1 MNNRITF
8 PELVEQVAQCANT
21 SKRMSELFL
30 KELFATISQSL
41 INGESVKVKGIGS
54 FKLTEV
60 SPRKSV
66 NVNTGEEINI
76 PGHKKL
82 SFAPDKDLAQAVNQ
96 PFSHFETVILEDG
109 VTDEQLA
116 QIDAY
121 EAETPQAPDA
131 ELPSAP
137 EAPAAETDTEV
148 PPPFVP
154 ADTLPEPEF
163 VAIEEATEAEEAPAA
178 EAEPEEAPAIEAEA
192 DEATAIEAEADEATA
207 IEAEAE
213 EAPAVEAEPEEAP
226 AIEAEADEAP
236 AVEEEPEMPV
246 AAEEMESM
254 VSDELSEDRLEQE
267 KDKRRITR
275 RSLFEGFIVGVIT
288 TLIVTLFS
296 YRLYLMK
303 YPDQADKPTQ
313 EETLAQAPTADSV
326 ATPAETTPA
335 KVDSAQLLAEQK
347 AAEEAQ
353 KAEEAKKKEEEAK
366 KKAEAEAEKQQAAP
380 KGVNASQDTVRIG
393 TTLFKLSKKHYGS
406 DKFWVYIYEEN
417 KAKYPNP
424 NSIPVGAVL
433 RIPALSKY
441 GATAGDPASFN
452 AAKKKETEIYN
463 SLNKKR

>member
-131 ELPSAP
+131 ELPTAP
-137 EAPAAETDTEV
+137 EAPAADTDTEV

-178 EAEPEEAPAIEAEA
+178 EAEAE
-192 DEATAIEAEADEATA
+192 EATAIEAEPEETPA

-213 EAPAVEAEPEEAP
+213 EAPAAEAEPEEAP

-236 AVEEEPEMPV
+236 AVEEEPEVPV

-303 YPDQADKPTQ
+303 CPDQADKPTQ

>member
-131 ELPSAP
+131 ELPTAP
-137 EAPAAETDTEV
+137 EAPAADTDTEV

-178 EAEPEEAPAIEAEA
+178 EAEPEEAPAIEAEP
-192 DEATAIEAEADEATA
+192 EETPAI
-207 IEAEAE
+207 
-213 EAPAVEAEPEEAP
+213 EAEPEEAP

-236 AVEEEPEMPV
+236 AVEEEPEVPV

-353 KAEEAKKKEEEAK
+353 KAEEAKKEEEEAK
-366 KKAEAEAEKQQAAP
+366 KKAEAEKQQAEKQQAAP

-441 GATAGDPASFN
+441 GATAGDPASLN

>member
-131 ELPSAP
+131 ELPTVP
-137 EAPAAETDTEV
+137 EAPATETDTEV

-178 EAEPEEAPAIEAEA
+178 EAEPEEAPAIEAEP
-192 DEATAIEAEADEATA
+192 EETPA

-213 EAPAVEAEPEEAP
+213 EAPAAEAEPEEAP

-236 AVEEEPEMPV
+236 AVEEEPEVPV

-326 ATPAETTPA
+326 ASPAETTPA

-353 KAEEAKKKEEEAK
+353 KAEEAKKEEEEAK
-366 KKAEAEAEKQQAAP
+366 KKAEAEKQQAEKQQAAP

-441 GATAGDPASFN
+441 GATAGDPTSFN

>member
-121 EAETPQAPDA
+121 EAETPQAPDT

-178 EAEPEEAPAIEAEA
+178 EAEPEEA
-192 DEATAIEAEADEATA
+192 TAIEAEAEEAPAAEAESEEATA

-213 EAPAVEAEPEEAP
+213 EAPAA
-226 AIEAEADEAP
+226 EAEADEAP
-236 AVEEEPEMPV
+236 AVEEVPEMPV
-246 AAEEMESM
+246 AADEMESM

-303 YPDQADKPTQ
+303 CPDQADKPTQ
-313 EETLAQAPTADSV
+313 EETLAQATTADSV
-326 ATPAETTPA
+326 ATPTETTPA

-366 KKAEAEAEKQQAAP
+366 KKAEAEKQQAEKQQAAP

>member
-178 EAEPEEAPAIEAEA
+178 EAEPEEA
-192 DEATAIEAEADEATA
+192 TAA
-207 IEAEAE
+207 
-213 EAPAVEAEPEEAP
+213 EAEPEEAP

-236 AVEEEPEMPV
+236 AVEEEPEVPV

-366 KKAEAEAEKQQAAP
+366 KKAEAEAEKQQTAP

>member
-131 ELPSAP
+131 ELPTAP
-137 EAPAAETDTEV
+137 EAPAADTDTEV

-163 VAIEEATEAEEAPAA
+163 VAIEEATEAEETTEAEEATEPEEAPAA
-178 EAEPEEAPAIEAEA
+178 EAEPEEA
-192 DEATAIEAEADEATA
+192 TAI
-207 IEAEAE
+207 
-213 EAPAVEAEPEEAP
+213 EAEPEEAT
-226 AIEAEADEAP
+226 AAEAEADEAP
-236 AVEEEPEMPV
+236 AVEEEPEVPV

-366 KKAEAEAEKQQAAP
+366 KKAEAEKQQAEKQQAAP

>member
-137 EAPAAETDTEV
+137 EAPAADTEV

-163 VAIEEATEAEEAPAA
+163 VAIEEATEAEEATKA
-178 EAEPEEAPAIEAEA
+178 EEAPAA
-192 DEATAIEAEADEATA
+192 
-207 IEAEAE
+207 EAEAE
-213 EAPAVEAEPEEAP
+213 EAPAA
-226 AIEAEADEAP
+226 EAEADEAP

-366 KKAEAEAEKQQAAP
+366 KKAEAEKQQAAP
-380 KGVNASQDTVRIG
+380 KVVNASQDTVRIG

>member
-131 ELPSAP
+131 ELPTAP

-163 VAIEEATEAEEAPAA
+163 VAIEEATEAVEAPAA

-192 DEATAIEAEADEATA
+192 
-207 IEAEAE
+207 
-213 EAPAVEAEPEEAP
+213 EEAP

-236 AVEEEPEMPV
+236 AVEEEPEVPV

-347 AAEEAQ
+347 AAEEAK
-353 KAEEAKKKEEEAK
+353 KAEEEKKKEEEAK
-366 KKAEAEAEKQQAAP
+366 KKAEAEKQQAAP
-380 KGVNASQDTVRIG
+380 KVVNASQDTVRIG

>member
-131 ELPSAP
+131 ELPTAP
-137 EAPAAETDTEV
+137 EAPAADTDTEV

-178 EAEPEEAPAIEAEA
+178 EAEPEEATAAEAEEEEAPAIEAEPE
-192 DEATAIEAEADEATA
+192 EATAIEA
-207 IEAEAE
+207 AEE
-213 EAPAVEAEPEEAP
+213 EAPAA
-226 AIEAEADEAP
+226 EAEADEAP
-236 AVEEEPEMPV
+236 AVEEEPEVPV

-303 YPDQADKPTQ
+303 CPDQADKPTQ

-353 KAEEAKKKEEEAK
+353 KAEEAKKKEDEAK
-366 KKAEAEAEKQQAAP
+366 KKAEAEKQQAAP

>member
-131 ELPSAP
+131 ELPTAP
-137 EAPAAETDTEV
+137 EAPAADTDTEV

-163 VAIEEATEAEEAPAA
+163 VAIEEATKAEEATEAEEATAIEAEPEEATAIEAEAEEAPAA

-192 DEATAIEAEADEATA
+192 DEA
-207 IEAEAE
+207 
-213 EAPAVEAEPEEAP
+213 
-226 AIEAEADEAP
+226 P
-236 AVEEEPEMPV
+236 AVEEEAEMPV

-303 YPDQADKPTQ
+303 CTDQADKPTQ

>member
-131 ELPSAP
+131 ELPTAP

-178 EAEPEEAPAIEAEA
+178 EAEPEEA
-192 DEATAIEAEADEATA
+192 TAIEAEAEEATA

-213 EAPAVEAEPEEAP
+213 EAPAA
-226 AIEAEADEAP
+226 EAEADEAP
-236 AVEEEPEMPV
+236 AVEEEPEAPV
-246 AAEEMESM
+246 AADEMESM

-366 KKAEAEAEKQQAAP
+366 KKAEAEAEAEKQQAAP

>member
-131 ELPSAP
+131 KLPSAP
-137 EAPAAETDTEV
+137 EAPAADTEV

-163 VAIEEATEAEEAPAA
+163 VAIEEATEPEEAPAAEAEPEEATAIEAEAEEAPAA
-178 EAEPEEAPAIEAEA
+178 EAEPEEAPAA
-192 DEATAIEAEADEATA
+192 
-207 IEAEAE
+207 
-213 EAPAVEAEPEEAP
+213 
-226 AIEAEADEAP
+226 EAEADEAP
-236 AVEEEPEMPV
+236 AVEEEPEVPV

-366 KKAEAEAEKQQAAP
+366 KKAEAEKQQAEKQQAAP

>member
-131 ELPSAP
+131 ELPTAP
-137 EAPAAETDTEV
+137 EAPAADTDTEV

-163 VAIEEATEAEEAPAA
+163 VAIEEATKAEEAPAIEAEAEEAPAA
-178 EAEPEEAPAIEAEA
+178 EAEEEAPAAEAEA
-192 DEATAIEAEADEATA
+192 
-207 IEAEAE
+207 
-213 EAPAVEAEPEEAP
+213 EEAP

-366 KKAEAEAEKQQAAP
+366 KKAEAEKQQAEKQQAAP

>member
-131 ELPSAP
+131 ELPTAP

-163 VAIEEATEAEEAPAA
+163 VAIEEATKAEEAPAIEAEPEETPAIEAEAEEAPAA

-192 DEATAIEAEADEATA
+192 DEA
-207 IEAEAE
+207 
-213 EAPAVEAEPEEAP
+213 
-226 AIEAEADEAP
+226 P
-236 AVEEEPEMPV
+236 AVEEEPEVPV

-366 KKAEAEAEKQQAAP
+366 KKAEAEKQQAEKQQAAP

>member
-131 ELPSAP
+131 ELPTAP
-137 EAPAAETDTEV
+137 EAPAADTDTEV

-163 VAIEEATEAEEAPAA
+163 VAIEEATEAEEATAI

-192 DEATAIEAEADEATA
+192 EEATA

-213 EAPAVEAEPEEAP
+213 EAPAAEAEPEEAP

-236 AVEEEPEMPV
+236 AVEEEPEVPV

-366 KKAEAEAEKQQAAP
+366 KKAEAEKQQAAP

>member
-121 EAETPQAPDA
+121 EAETPQALDA

-137 EAPAAETDTEV
+137 EAPAVEAPAADTDTEV

-163 VAIEEATEAEEAPAA
+163 VAIEEATEAEEAP
-178 EAEPEEAPAIEAEA
+178 EAE
-192 DEATAIEAEADEATA
+192 EATTA
-207 IEAEAE
+207 EAEAE
-213 EAPAVEAEPEEAP
+213 EAPAAEAEAEEAPAAEAEAEAEEAP

-236 AVEEEPEMPV
+236 AVEEEAEVPI

-366 KKAEAEAEKQQAAP
+366 KKAEAEKQQAAP

>member
-163 VAIEEATEAEEAPAA
+163 VAIEEATEAEEAT
-178 EAEPEEAPAIEAEA
+178 EPEEAPAIEAEP
-192 DEATAIEAEADEATA
+192 EETPA

-213 EAPAVEAEPEEAP
+213 EVP

-366 KKAEAEAEKQQAAP
+366 KKAEAEKQQAEKQQAAP

>member
-131 ELPSAP
+131 ELPTAS
-137 EAPAAETDTEV
+137 EAPAADTEV

-178 EAEPEEAPAIEAEA
+178 EAEPEEA
-192 DEATAIEAEADEATA
+192 TA

-213 EAPAVEAEPEEAP
+213 EAPAA
-226 AIEAEADEAP
+226 EAEADEAP
-236 AVEEEPEMPV
+236 AVEEESEAPV

-366 KKAEAEAEKQQAAP
+366 KKAEAEKQQAAP

>member
-131 ELPSAP
+131 ELPTAP
-137 EAPAAETDTEV
+137 EAPAADTDTEV

-163 VAIEEATEAEEAPAA
+163 VAIEEATEAEEATKPEEAPAA
-178 EAEPEEAPAIEAEA
+178 EAEA
-192 DEATAIEAEADEATA
+192 
-207 IEAEAE
+207 EAEAE
-213 EAPAVEAEPEEAP
+213 EAPAAEVEPEEAP
-226 AIEAEADEAP
+226 AAEAEADEAP
-236 AVEEEPEMPV
+236 AVEEEPEVPV

-303 YPDQADKPTQ
+303 CTDQADKPTQ
-313 EETLAQAPTADSV
+313 EETLAQAPIVDSV

-366 KKAEAEAEKQQAAP
+366 KKAEAEKQQAEKQQAAP

>member
-131 ELPSAP
+131 ELPTAP

-163 VAIEEATEAEEAPAA
+163 VAIEEATKAEEAPAIEAEAEEAPAA
-178 EAEPEEAPAIEAEA
+178 EAEEEAPAAEAEA
-192 DEATAIEAEADEATA
+192 
-207 IEAEAE
+207 
-213 EAPAVEAEPEEAP
+213 EEAP

-296 YRLYLMK
+296 YRLYLIK
-303 YPDQADKPTQ
+303 CPDQADKPTQ

-366 KKAEAEAEKQQAAP
+366 KKAEAEKQQAEKQQAAP

>member
-131 ELPSAP
+131 ELPTVP
-137 EAPAAETDTEV
+137 EAPAADTDTEV

-163 VAIEEATEAEEAPAA
+163 VAIEEATEAEEAPAIEAEAEEAPAA
-178 EAEPEEAPAIEAEA
+178 EAEPE
-192 DEATAIEAEADEATA
+192 EATA

-213 EAPAVEAEPEEAP
+213 EAPAAEAEAEPEEAP
-226 AIEAEADEAP
+226 AAEAEADEAP
-236 AVEEEPEMPV
+236 AVEEEPEVPV

-366 KKAEAEAEKQQAAP
+366 KKAEAETEKQQAAP

>member
-131 ELPSAP
+131 ELPTAP

-163 VAIEEATEAEEAPAA
+163 VAIEEATEAEEAPA
-178 EAEPEEAPAIEAEA
+178 
-192 DEATAIEAEADEATA
+192 

-213 EAPAVEAEPEEAP
+213 EAPAVE
-226 AIEAEADEAP
+226 
-236 AVEEEPEMPV
+236 EEPEVPV

>member
-131 ELPSAP
+131 ELPTAP
-137 EAPAAETDTEV
+137 EAPAADTDTEV

-163 VAIEEATEAEEAPAA
+163 VAIEEATKAEEAPAIEAEAEEAPAA
-178 EAEPEEAPAIEAEA
+178 EAEEEAPAAEAEA
-192 DEATAIEAEADEATA
+192 
-207 IEAEAE
+207 
-213 EAPAVEAEPEEAP
+213 EEAP

-296 YRLYLMK
+296 YRLYLIK
-303 YPDQADKPTQ
+303 CPDQADKPTQ

-366 KKAEAEAEKQQAAP
+366 KKAEAEKQQAEKQQAAP

>member
-131 ELPSAP
+131 ELPTAP
-137 EAPAAETDTEV
+137 EAPAADTDTEV

-178 EAEPEEAPAIEAEA
+178 EAEPEEAPAIEAEPE
-192 DEATAIEAEADEATA
+192 EATAIEAEPEEATA
-207 IEAEAE
+207 A
-213 EAPAVEAEPEEAP
+213 
-226 AIEAEADEAP
+226 EAEADEAP
-236 AVEEEPEMPV
+236 AVEEEPEVLV

-366 KKAEAEAEKQQAAP
+366 KKAEAEKQQAAP

>member
-131 ELPSAP
+131 ELPTAP

-178 EAEPEEAPAIEAEA
+178 EAEAEAEA
-192 DEATAIEAEADEATA
+192 
-207 IEAEAE
+207 
-213 EAPAVEAEPEEAP
+213 EEAP

-236 AVEEEPEMPV
+236 AAEAEADEAPAVEEVPEMPV
-246 AAEEMESM
+246 AADEMESM

-441 GATAGDPASFN
+441 GATAGDPTSFN

>member
-131 ELPSAP
+131 ELPTAP
-137 EAPAAETDTEV
+137 EAPAADTEV

-163 VAIEEATEAEEAPAA
+163 VAIEEATEPEEAPAA

-192 DEATAIEAEADEATA
+192 
-207 IEAEAE
+207 E
-213 EAPAVEAEPEEAP
+213 EAPAAEAESEETP
-226 AIEAEADEAP
+226 AIEA
-236 AVEEEPEMPV
+236 EMPV

-303 YPDQADKPTQ
+303 CTDQADKPTQ

-366 KKAEAEAEKQQAAP
+366 KKAEAEKQQAEKQQAAP

>member
-131 ELPSAP
+131 ELPTAP
-137 EAPAAETDTEV
+137 EAPATDTDTEV

-178 EAEPEEAPAIEAEA
+178 EAEPEEATAIEAEPEETPAIEAEA
-192 DEATAIEAEADEATA
+192 DEA
-207 IEAEAE
+207 
-213 EAPAVEAEPEEAP
+213 PAA
-226 AIEAEADEAP
+226 EAEADEAP

-254 VSDELSEDRLEQE
+254 VSDELSEDRLEEE

-303 YPDQADKPTQ
+303 CPDQADKPTQ

>member
-131 ELPSAP
+131 ELPTAP
-137 EAPAAETDTEV
+137 EAPAADTDTEV

-178 EAEPEEAPAIEAEA
+178 EAEPEEAPAAEAEA
-192 DEATAIEAEADEATA
+192 EPEEATA

-213 EAPAVEAEPEEAP
+213 EAPAA
-226 AIEAEADEAP
+226 EAEADEAP
-236 AVEEEPEMPV
+236 AVEEEPEVPV

-254 VSDELSEDRLEQE
+254 VSDELSEDCLEQE

-303 YPDQADKPTQ
+303 CPDQADKPTQ

-366 KKAEAEAEKQQAAP
+366 KKAEAEKQQAEKQQAAP

-452 AAKKKETEIYN
+452 AAKKKETEITT
-463 SLNKKR
+463 R

>member
-131 ELPSAP
+131 ELPTAP

-178 EAEPEEAPAIEAEA
+178 EAEPEEA
-192 DEATAIEAEADEATA
+192 TAIEAEPEEATA

-213 EAPAVEAEPEEAP
+213 EATAIEAEPEETP

-236 AVEEEPEMPV
+236 AVEPEIPV

-366 KKAEAEAEKQQAAP
+366 KKAEAEKQQAEKQQAAP

>member
-131 ELPSAP
+131 ELPTAP

-163 VAIEEATEAEEAPAA
+163 VAIEEATEAEEATEPEAAPAA
-178 EAEPEEAPAIEAEA
+178 EAEPEETP
-192 DEATAIEAEADEATA
+192 A

-213 EAPAVEAEPEEAP
+213 EAPAA
-226 AIEAEADEAP
+226 EAEADEAP
-236 AVEEEPEMPV
+236 AVEEEPEVPV

-366 KKAEAEAEKQQAAP
+366 KKAEAEKQQAAP

>member
-131 ELPSAP
+131 ELPTAP
-137 EAPAAETDTEV
+137 EAPAADTDTEV

-178 EAEPEEAPAIEAEA
+178 EAEPEEAPAIEAEPE
-192 DEATAIEAEADEATA
+192 EAPAIEAEPEEATA

-213 EAPAVEAEPEEAP
+213 EAPAAEAESEETP
-226 AIEAEADEAP
+226 AIE
-236 AVEEEPEMPV
+236 PEVPV

-254 VSDELSEDRLEQE
+254 VSDELSEDCLEQE

-303 YPDQADKPTQ
+303 CPDQADKPTQ

-366 KKAEAEAEKQQAAP
+366 KKAEAEKQQAEKQQAAP
-380 KGVNASQDTVRIG
+380 KVVNASQDTVRIG

>member
-131 ELPSAP
+131 ELPTAP
-137 EAPAAETDTEV
+137 EAPAADTDTEV

-178 EAEPEEAPAIEAEA
+178 EAEPEEA
-192 DEATAIEAEADEATA
+192 TAIEAEPEETPA

-213 EAPAVEAEPEEAP
+213 EAPAA
-226 AIEAEADEAP
+226 EAEADEAP

-366 KKAEAEAEKQQAAP
+366 KKAEAEAEAEKQQAAP

>member
-131 ELPSAP
+131 ELPTAP
-137 EAPAAETDTEV
+137 EAPAADTDTEV

-163 VAIEEATEAEEAPAA
+163 VAIEEATEAEDAPAA

-192 DEATAIEAEADEATA
+192 
-207 IEAEAE
+207 E
-213 EAPAVEAEPEEAP
+213 EAPAAEAEPEEAP
-226 AIEAEADEAP
+226 AAEAETDEAP

-353 KAEEAKKKEEEAK
+353 KTEEAKKKEEEAK

>member
-30 KELFATISQSL
+30 KELFVTISQSL

-131 ELPSAP
+131 ELPTAP
-137 EAPAAETDTEV
+137 EVPAADTDTEV

-163 VAIEEATEAEEAPAA
+163 VAIEEATEPEEATEAEEATEPEEAPAA

-192 DEATAIEAEADEATA
+192 
-207 IEAEAE
+207 
-213 EAPAVEAEPEEAP
+213 EEAP
-226 AIEAEADEAP
+226 AIEAEAEEATAAEAEAEETP
-236 AVEEEPEMPV
+236 AIEPEVPV

-303 YPDQADKPTQ
+303 CTDQADKPTQ

-366 KKAEAEAEKQQAAP
+366 KKAEAEKQQAAP
-380 KGVNASQDTVRIG
+380 KVVNASQDTVRIG

>member
-131 ELPSAP
+131 ELPTAP

-178 EAEPEEAPAIEAEA
+178 EAEPEEA
-192 DEATAIEAEADEATA
+192 TAIEAEPEETPA

-213 EAPAVEAEPEEAP
+213 EAPAA
-226 AIEAEADEAP
+226 EAEADEAP
-236 AVEEEPEMPV
+236 AVEEEPEVPV

-366 KKAEAEAEKQQAAP
+366 KKAEAEKQQAAP

>member
-131 ELPSAP
+131 EQPSAP

-178 EAEPEEAPAIEAEA
+178 EAEPEEA
-192 DEATAIEAEADEATA
+192 TAIEAEA
-207 IEAEAE
+207 
-213 EAPAVEAEPEEAP
+213 EEAP

-366 KKAEAEAEKQQAAP
+366 KKAEAEKQQAAP

>member
-137 EAPAAETDTEV
+137 EAPAADTDTEV

-163 VAIEEATEAEEAPAA
+163 VAIEEATKAEEAPAIEAEAEEAPAA
-178 EAEPEEAPAIEAEA
+178 EAEEEAPAAEAEA
-192 DEATAIEAEADEATA
+192 
-207 IEAEAE
+207 
-213 EAPAVEAEPEEAP
+213 EEAP

-296 YRLYLMK
+296 YRLYLIK
-303 YPDQADKPTQ
+303 CPDQADKPTQ

-353 KAEEAKKKEEEAK
+353 KAEEAKKEEEEAK
-366 KKAEAEAEKQQAAP
+366 KKAEAEKQQAEKQQAAP

-441 GATAGDPASFN
+441 GATAGDPASLN

>member
-131 ELPSAP
+131 ELPTVP

-163 VAIEEATEAEEAPAA
+163 VAIEEATEAEAATEPEAAPAA
-178 EAEPEEAPAIEAEA
+178 EAEPEEA
-192 DEATAIEAEADEATA
+192 TAIEAE
-207 IEAEAE
+207 
-213 EAPAVEAEPEEAP
+213 PEETP
-226 AIEAEADEAP
+226 AAEAEADEAP

-326 ATPAETTPA
+326 ATPVETTPA

-366 KKAEAEAEKQQAAP
+366 KKAEAEKQQAEKQQAAP